1 MSSSN
6 LCPPT
11 QPPSQP
17 LTQSNIN
24 TPSSNYFELES
35 QFILR
40 MPLVKGENGIKKVH
54 PAAKAL
60 REALVT
66 RLAKPATDSVTGS
79 GDEPIAEDNL
89 KERLFIELNTDTR
102 KGRIKFDDEIFE
114 ARLVDLPC
122 IIESLKTT
130 DKKMFYKAAD
140 ICQMLVCR
148 TQDDPWNSS
157 DEEMLSKNANDNKK
171 KPGKKDSDKNNALN
185 KYKWPHGIAAPLKN
199 VRRKRFR
206 KMAKKKIIDYAE
218 IEKEVKQLFRAD
230 RDAFKVDYEVILVE
244 GELEDEENGEG
255 KSMGRNNS
263 LNNEDDESN
272 IEEIAGLSD
281 GNSCMD
287 SVLDADSSKLM
298 KPSGI
303 KRSVKAL
310 NVDESNMSFIED
322 DSMMAATTP
331 IGGKSKTA
339 NETDAE
345 DGETMNLN
353 NNQFDDNSN
362 SNMPGKYFWFDKK
375 TISFHWVEILILQAK
390 EFLGYLQYSL
400 A

>member
-6 LCPPT
+6 LFPPS
-11 QPPSQP
+11 QPPSQSNNQ
-17 LTQSNIN
+17 LNIN
-24 TPSSNYFELES
+24 TQSSNSFEIES

-60 REALVT
+60 REALAA
-66 RLAKPATDSVTGS
+66 RLATKISEELTSETDS
-79 GDEPIAEDNL
+79 L
-89 KERLFIELNTDTR
+89 KERLFVELNTETR

-122 IIESLKTT
+122 IVESLKTI
-130 DKKMFYKAAD
+130 DKKIFYKTAD

-157 DEEMLSKNANDNKK
+157 DEEIPKNDEIDSNKK
-171 KPGKKDSDKNNALN
+171 KITKKDSDKNNALS
-185 KYKWPHGIAAPLKN
+185 KYKWPHGIAPPLKN

-218 IEKEVKQLFRAD
+218 IETEVKHLFRAD
-230 RDAFKVDYEVILVE
+230 RDAYKVDYEVILVE
-244 GELEDEENGEG
+244 GELEDDENADE
-255 KSMGRNNS
+255 KNIDRNNS

-272 IEEIAGLSD
+272 IDEIAGLSD

-298 KPSGI
+298 KPSGM
-303 KRSVKAL
+303 KRGVKAL

-322 DSMMAATTP
+322 DSMTAAPTP
-331 IGGKSKTA
+331 IGRKSKA
-339 NETDAE
+339 VNETDAE
-345 DGETMNLN
+345 DGETTNLN
-353 NNQFDDNSN
+353 NNQFDENSN
-362 SNMPGKYFWFDKK
+362 SNMPGKC
-375 TISFHWVEILILQAK
+375 I
-390 EFLGYLQYSL
+390 
-400 A
+400 